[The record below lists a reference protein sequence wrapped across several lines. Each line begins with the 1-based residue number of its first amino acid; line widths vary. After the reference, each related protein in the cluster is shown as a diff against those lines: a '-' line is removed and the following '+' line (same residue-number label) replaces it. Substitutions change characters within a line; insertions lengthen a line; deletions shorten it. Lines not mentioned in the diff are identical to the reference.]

1 MKKIDVK
8 DITNTLV
15 ESNGKFVFEDLVKN
29 IYGCNV
35 YDSTIK
41 DVYNPRPSKNNNM
54 IGRATS
60 DTRKKGVYALFDDD
74 GLRKIGQAADKSG
87 IFHRMSQYY
96 RGKDGHCIHI
106 NSNNRDRIKVQYF
119 HLDDIEDCWAAE
131 RLLQSIAFY
140 MGEEMPWEE
149 KRRKSKGEKK

>member
-8 DITNTLV
+8 DITSV
-15 ESNGKFVFEDLVKN
+15 FDASDGKFVFEDLVKS
-29 IYGCNV
+29 IYDTTV

-41 DVYNPRPSKNNNM
+41 DIYKPKLDKNNN
-54 IGRATS
+54 IVGTS
-60 DTRKKGVYALFDDD
+60 SEATRKKGVYALFDDD

-96 RGKDGHCIHI
+96 RGKDGRCPQI
-106 NSNNRDRIKVQYF
+106 NSNNRDSIKVKYF
-119 HLDDIEDCWAAE
+119 NMDDVEDCWAAE

-140 MGEEMPWEE
+140 MGEKMPWEE
-149 KRRKSKGEKK
+149 KRRKSKGEQE

>member
-8 DITNTLV
+8 DIADVLV
-15 ESNGKFVFEDLVKN
+15 ASNGKFVFEDLVEN
-29 IYGCNV
+29 IYGCTV

-41 DVYNPRPSKNNNM
+41 DIYNPKSDKNM
-54 IGRATS
+54 IGTS
-60 DTRKKGVYALFDDD
+60 SEETRKRGIYALFDDD

-96 RGKDGHCIHI
+96 RGKDGRCPQID
-106 NSNNRDRIKVQYF
+106 SNNRDEIKVKYF
-119 HLDDIEDCWAAE
+119 NMDAVEDCWAAE

-149 KRRKSKGEKK
+149 KRRKGKGAKK